1 MTLKRSYKDFSEK
14 KIQEIKKALE
24 KGCGREVTSKE
35 AHQALGILYMFIEH
49 SKDIVDEENRK
60 QELLKKHPK
69 GYYYDR
75 KEGNCLVCGKIAS
88 EENFWFDKYGLK
100 CAKCQKAINTKVIPV
115 SVIKNKESWYSKDEL
130 DEYFNINQVE
140 LKRYIKQGLLIAHT
154 VFGEKKKIHFQLFLI
169 KDNKD
174 VLPPKK
180 NLKSKMGVII
190 RNDEEYYTKQYWYE
204 FIDQK
209 KLKSLM
215 KYKIMQCLKETFA
228 KPIERG
234 TFLMKVK
241 DVNPLFTVKK

>member
-1 MTLKRSYKDFSEK
+1 MTLKRSYIDFSEK
-14 KIQEIKKALE
+14 KIQEIKKKLE

-35 AHQALGILYMFIEH
+35 ANQALGILYKFAEL
-49 SKDIVDEENRK
+49 SKDIAEEENRK

-75 KEGNCLVCGKIAS
+75 KEGNCVVCGKIAS
-88 EENFWFDKYGLK
+88 EENFWFDKHGLK

-130 DEYFNINQVE
+130 DEYFNINHVE
-140 LKRYIKQGLLIAHT
+140 LKRYIKQGLLIDRT
-154 VFGEKKKIHFQLFLI
+154 ISGEGKKIHLQLFLI
-169 KDNKD
+169 NDNKG

-180 NLKSKMGVII
+180 ILKSKMGII
-190 RNDEEYYTKQYWYE
+190 IKNGEEYYTKQYWYE

-209 KLKSLM
+209 TLKSLI

-228 KPIERG
+228 KPIESG
-234 TFLMKVK
+234 SFLVKVK
-241 DVNPLFTVKK
+241 NVNPLFTVGK